1 MGAREVM
8 SCLCDLDFLF
18 ERILCTL
25 CVCVCVCV
33 CVCKIH
39 VDRSYYILSL
49 MLRVNESS

>member
-33 CVCKIH
+33 KFTWI
-39 VDRSYYILSL
+39 DRIIY
-49 MLRVNESS
+49 